1 MFRIV
6 AVVREKKKI
15 EKRSI
20 RPRPCSVNYF
30 SVHCVC
36 GCVCVF
42 WGTKLLTAMCYNTI
56 THTLLALYIEC
67 LVSAS
72 SAAFRTTV

>member
-36 GCVCVF
+36 VCVCF
-42 WGTKLLTAMCYNTI
+42 GEQNCLLLCVI
-56 THTLLALYIEC
+56 ILSHISCLHCTLN
-67 LVSAS
+67 V
-72 SAAFRTTV
+72 